1 MTNLTFRALLDG
13 KEMKDG
19 GKINPIIVFDS
30 GK

>member
-1 MTNLTFRALLDG
+1 MTNSTFRGVLDG
-13 KEMKDG
+13 KEIKE